1 MITAEIAKT
10 EESPSSGERS
20 GTRGRGSLVWVLA
33 GKSEIESNYPATIWS
48 EAYKQSRLSVAKNS
62 GKNCSYVF
70 LFTFRCKN

>member
-1 MITAEIAKT
+1 MITAEIART

-33 GKSEIESNYPATIWS
+33 GKTEIEQLSATIWS